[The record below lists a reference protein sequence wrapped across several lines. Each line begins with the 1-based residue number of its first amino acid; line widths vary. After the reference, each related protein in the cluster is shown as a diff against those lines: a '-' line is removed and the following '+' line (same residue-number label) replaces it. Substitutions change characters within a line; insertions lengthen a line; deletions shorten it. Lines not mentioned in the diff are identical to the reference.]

1 MEPTPPVT
9 HTPPHNGTDTSRD
22 ESSLVDT
29 LIPPTDIIP
38 PIEQDDSFIKDVI
51 KYALI
56 ALVIVIPFRMYI
68 AQPFYVSGASMS
80 PTFETGQYLI
90 IDQLHYQFNEPER
103 GDVIVF
109 KYPRD
114 PSKFFIKRVI
124 GLPGEIV
131 EVRGKEIVI
140 KDKEHNERFRLNEPY
155 IAEENF
161 RLDYITTT
169 LGEDEY
175 FVMGDNRKASSDS
188 RVWGPV
194 TRDLISGK
202 AFLRLMPLTNI
213 DVYPGKEEIATTPI
227 SN

>member
-9 HTPPHNGTDTSRD
+9 HPSSHNGTDTSRD
-22 ESSLVDT
+22 ESSLADT
-29 LIPPTDIIP
+29 LIPPV
-38 PIEQDDSFIKDVI
+38 EQDDSFIKDVI

-90 IDQLHYQFNEPER
+90 IDQLHYQFNEPQR

-140 KDKEHNERFRLNEPY
+140 KDKEHNERFLLLEPY

-213 DVYPGKEEIATTPI
+213 DVYPGKEVIATTPI